1 MEINKGGDYER
12 TKPSSLFSRNQEGRG
27 GDKILCKT
35 ILGDS
40 EAEWRECPTNNMT
53 EWAYLSL
60 E

>member
-1 MEINKGGDYER
+1 MKEGIQVACFQE
-12 TKPSSLFSRNQEGRG
+12 TKKEGG